1 MSQLAN
7 KYSVHGLAAK
17 HSARFLVYW
26 MWFTFAFFLS
36 GKTFSPASKV
46 GMWLGT
52 LAHRNLMETYGG
64 LSRLVWGQVQ
74 GLQLQG
80 CKGNSKGM
88 EKVTTFHNCSK
99 ARTSSGLQRGRA
111 YAFECFFL
119 PKNPAGRV
127 WWTLE
132 IGPSLRTF
140 HYFFYQ
146 MSLTTMD
153 CIITAFGFNNILFLR
168 VRIG

>member
-1 MSQLAN
+1 MDWLPN
-7 KYSVHGLAAK
+7 TLLCFRWYNECGLLLLF
-17 HSARFLVYW
+17 SFLVKH
-26 MWFTFAFFLS
+26 FPAS
-36 GKTFSPASKV
+36 ESRDVVRNFSPQKPDGNLWRPEQV
-46 GMWLGT
+46 GV
-52 LAHRNLMETYGG
+52 R
-64 LSRLVWGQVQ
+64 GQVQ

-80 CKGNSKGM
+80 CEGNSKGM
-88 EKVTTFHNCSK
+88 EKVTTFHNGSK

-127 WWTLE
+127 MNARNWPLHF
-132 IGPSLRTF
+132 RTF